1 MFILDEFDVVQLDD
15 SLAKEDNQTNS
26 YNKFMTYKTI
36 FDLIQFWTHLP
47 ITALYVSYC
56 DDILTL

>member
-1 MFILDEFDVVQLDD
+1 MMIKTLNYPLHLAQCIMFILDEFDVVQLDD

-36 FDLIQFWTHLP
+36 FDLIQF
-47 ITALYVSYC
+47 
-56 DDILTL
+56 